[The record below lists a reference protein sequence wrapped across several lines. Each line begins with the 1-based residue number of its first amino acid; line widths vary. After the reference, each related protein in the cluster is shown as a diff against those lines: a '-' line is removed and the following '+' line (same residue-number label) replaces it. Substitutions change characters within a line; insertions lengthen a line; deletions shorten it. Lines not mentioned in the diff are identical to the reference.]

1 VVDDVIGGRRLKK
14 VWDEEFGYECL
25 ASAAIP
31 SRRFGPAV
39 AAAASSRVLQRVS
52 GISEPPTL
60 FDELEEWA
68 MNEQEIREALEEWE
82 KLSVS
87 PENRYA
93 YEMRLKWLRDQL
105 SNLLGERR
113 AGLEEGLK
121 KGREEGRKEGRK
133 EGVQQVALE
142 MLRAGLDHEMI
153 MSVTKLS
160 REELNELAKKT
171 LEN

>member
-1 VVDDVIGGRRLKK
+1 
-14 VWDEEFGYECL
+14 VWDEEFVYECL

-39 AAAASSRVLQRVS
+39 AATASSRVLQRVS

-121 KGREEGRKEGRK
+121 KGRTEGLKKGREEGRKEGVR
-133 EGVQQVALE
+133 QVALE
-142 MLRAGLDHEMI
+142 MLRAGLDLEMI

-171 LEN
+171 LED

>member
-1 VVDDVIGGRRLKK
+1 VADDVIGGRHLKK
-14 VWDEEFGYECL
+14 MWDEEFVYECL

-39 AAAASSRVLQRVS
+39 AATASSRVLQRVS

-121 KGREEGRKEGRK
+121 KGREEGREEERK
-133 EGVQQVALE
+133 KMIRHMAAKGMTAKDIADLT
-142 MLRAGLDHEMI
+142 GL
-153 MSVTKLS
+153 T
-160 REELNELAKKT
+160 EEEVRKWMK
-171 LEN
+171 

>member
-1 VVDDVIGGRRLKK
+1 LRKQEVVEGLDRPIGVMPMLLVQWKKYRREMKKSAEVPWLMMLSVVDGRDRRL
-14 VWDEEFGYECL
+14 DETMW
-25 ASAAIP
+25 S
-31 SRRFGPAV
+31 
-39 AAAASSRVLQRVS
+39 
-52 GISEPPTL
+52 
-60 FDELEEWA
+60 ELEEWA

-121 KGREEGRKEGRK
+121 KGREEGVR
-133 EGVQQVALE
+133 QVALE

-171 LEN
+171 LDD